1 MVLLLVPK
9 DSGGGRPT
17 IGNNVMIG
25 AGAKVLGDCKISD
38 GCIIGANAVV
48 TKDIP
53 ANCTVVS
60 VNKIICRN
68 NRI

>member
-9 DSGGGRPT
+9 DSGGSPT

-25 AGAKVLGDCKISD
+25 AGAKVLGDCKIGD

-48 TKDIP
+48 TKDVP

-60 VNKIICRN
+60 ANKIICRN

>member
-1 MVLLLVPK
+1 
-9 DSGGGRPT
+9 
-17 IGNNVMIG
+17 MIG

-48 TKDIP
+48 TNNVP

-60 VNKIICRN
+60 ANKIICRN

>member
-9 DSGGGRPT
+9 DSGGGSPT

-25 AGAKVLGDCKISD
+25 AGAKVLGDCKIYD

-48 TKDIP
+48 TKDVP
-53 ANCTVVS
+53 ANCTVVN
-60 VNKIICRN
+60 VNKIISRDN
-68 NRI
+68 KS

>member
-9 DSGGGRPT
+9 DSGGSPT

-25 AGAKVLGDCKISD
+25 AGAKVLGDCKICD

-48 TKDIP
+48 TKDVP
-53 ANCTVVS
+53 AN
-60 VNKIICRN
+60 
-68 NRI
+68 

>member
-9 DSGGGRPT
+9 DSGGGSPT

-25 AGAKVLGDCKISD
+25 AGAKVLGDCKIGD
-38 GCIIGANAVV
+38 GYIIGANAVV
-48 TKDIP
+48 TKDVP

-60 VNKIICRN
+60 ANKIICRN